1 MKKIL
6 KNVGNKMVWG
16 SIYAFTGVSHTTLS
30 VASYLDTEPRM
41 LRYFSSETMWLMA
54 SNPKVTLPAYKMEWI
69 TATLIFN
76 TGAASFDL
84 HAIME
89 NPHNPIPMQLQL
101 LRGSR
106 PC

>member
-1 MKKIL
+1 MKRISEKC
-6 KNVGNKMVWG
+6 GNKMVWG

-30 VASYLDTEPRM
+30 AASYSDTEPRM

-54 SNPKVTLPAYKMEWI
+54 KNPKVTLPAYKMEWI

-76 TGAASFDL
+76 IRAASVDL
-84 HAIME
+84 HASMG
-89 NPHNPIPMQLQL
+89 NPHNPTSMQLQL
-101 LRGSR
+101 LRGSK